1 MTTRDLPRQPGPSR
15 WAVATISLA
24 TPILIVAATL
34 LLLFNPW
41 WITPAQDRA
50 GVPAITG
57 LSGKE
62 VERITGSILSDVTL
76 GPPEFMVGVND
87 QPILDSAE
95 RAHMTDVYGVLRGFG
110 LAAILAAGLVVV
122 ILFRHRRDARV
133 WRVTARAAGVLV
145 LVGVL
150 AALVVTFFFDSAFLV
165 FHLVFFPQGN
175 FAFDPRTQRLT
186 QLFPTQFWT
195 ESAVAAVAI
204 ATGLA
209 GAVFAVAR
217 RHATALTARLAGA
230 DDGGRDH
237 GGREAARGDS

>member
-1 MTTRDLPRQPGPSR
+1 MTTRDPPRQPGPSR
-15 WAVATISLA
+15 WAVAAISLA
-24 TPILIVAATL
+24 TPILIVATSL

-50 GVPAITG
+50 GVPAIMG
-57 LSGKE
+57 LSAKE

-76 GPPEFMVGVND
+76 GPPEFMVGVNG
-87 QPILDSAE
+87 QPILESAE
-95 RAHMTDVYGVLRGFG
+95 RAHMTDVYGVLRGFV
-110 LAAILAAGLVVV
+110 LAAILAAGLVGA

-145 LVGVL
+145 LAGVL
-150 AALVVTFFFDSAFLV
+150 AAVLVTFFFDSAFLA

-186 QLFPTQFWT
+186 QLFPTRFWVD
-195 ESAVAAVAI
+195 SAVAAVTI

-217 RHATALTARLAGA
+217 RHATTVTARVA
-230 DDGGRDH
+230 DADGGDRDH
-237 GGREAARGDS
+237 RGRDAARSDS

>member
-1 MTTRDLPRQPGPSR
+1 MTTQDLPRQPGTSR
-15 WAVATISLA
+15 WTVAAISLA
-24 TPILIVAATL
+24 TPILIVATSL
-34 LLLFNPW
+34 LLLFNSW
-41 WITPAQDRA
+41 WITPAQNRA
-50 GVPAITG
+50 GVPAIMS
-57 LSGKE
+57 LSASE
-62 VERITGSILSDVTL
+62 VQWITGSLLSDVTL
-76 GPPEFMVGVND
+76 GPPEFMVGANG
-87 QPILDSAE
+87 QPILGAAE

-110 LAAILAAGLVVV
+110 LAATLAAGLVVA

-150 AALVVTFFFDSAFLV
+150 AALVVTFLFDSAFLV

-217 RHATALTARLAGA
+217 RHATALIARMAGA
-230 DDGGRDH
+230 DDTVAMLPEIINRW
-237 GGREAARGDS
+237 